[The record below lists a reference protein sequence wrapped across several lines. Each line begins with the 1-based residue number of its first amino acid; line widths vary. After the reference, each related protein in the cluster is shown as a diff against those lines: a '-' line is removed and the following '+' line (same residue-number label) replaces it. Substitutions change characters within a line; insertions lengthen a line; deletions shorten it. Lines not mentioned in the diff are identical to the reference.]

1 LSYKVII
8 SQPAAEFL
16 RRLAPEPRR
25 TIKKSF
31 SDVRSERGDIRSL
44 EDPLAGHYRIRVGKY
59 RVIFRYGENPTIEV
73 VFVEER
79 KMVYEVYE
87 EQLARRLRT

>member
-8 SQPAAEFL
+8 GEPALDLVKRLSPAPRQAL
-16 RRLAPEPRR
+16 R
-25 TIKKSF
+25 KSF
-31 SDVRSERGDIRSL
+31 KGLRSERGDIRSL
-44 EDPLAGHYRIRVGKY
+44 EDPLTGHYRLRVGKY
-59 RVIFRYGENPTIEV
+59 RVIFRYIENMTIEV

-87 EQLARRLRT
+87 EQLARKLRS

>member
-8 SQPAAEFL
+8 SEAALSFV
-16 RRLAPEPRR
+16 RRLSQGPRHAL
-25 TIKKSF
+25 KKSF
-31 SDVRSERGDIRSL
+31 TDLRAEHGDIRSL
-44 EDPLAGHYRIRVGKY
+44 DDPLTGHYRVRVGKY
-59 RVIFRYGENPTIEV
+59 RVIIRYIEGMTIEV

-87 EQLARRLRT
+87 EQLARKLRS